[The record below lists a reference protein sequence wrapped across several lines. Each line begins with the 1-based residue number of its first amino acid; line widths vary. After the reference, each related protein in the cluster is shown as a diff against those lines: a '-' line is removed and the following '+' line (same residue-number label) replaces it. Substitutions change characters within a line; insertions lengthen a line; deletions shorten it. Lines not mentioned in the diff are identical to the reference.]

1 MCVHTLTPRE
11 NRERQ
16 SPKHLKNF
24 EKNTIFNE
32 HPVSQNKNCIFI
44 SDHSFHGY
52 DEFTLQKKYFICNA
66 YYQSRFVWQCGKIEN
81 YHYIGN
87 QFWDKI
93 FLFCILRIFCEISSF
108 FSLLLLPPWQFR
120 PNFHK
125 FSYQLS
131 ERDKLS
137 RKVKMTGRF

>member
-1 MCVHTLTPRE
+1 MPNLLEVYGTGCSLKIVFFLKILWFFWTLPILLQRWFSTCLVCAHTLTPRE

-16 SPKHLKNF
+16 SPEHFKNF
-24 EKNTIFNE
+24 EKKNTIFNE

-66 YYQSRFVWQCGKIEN
+66 YYQSRFVRQWGKIEN

-93 FLFCILRIFCEISSF
+93 FLFCI
-108 FSLLLLPPWQFR
+108 
-120 PNFHK
+120 
-125 FSYQLS
+125 
-131 ERDKLS
+131 
-137 RKVKMTGRF
+137 